1 MVKILHERNIMKISD
16 LNNSITPSGTMA
28 ISNKARLLKQQG
40 KPVIGFGAGEPD
52 FPTPSYVIKDVQ
64 TAAEDPINHKYSP
77 VAGLDILK
85 DEIVRTSKLY
95 SGFNVQNEN
104 VLVSNGG
111 KHAILTTFMSILN
124 PGDEVLIPSP
134 YWTTYP
140 EAVKI
145 SGGNPVIVDTS
156 FEDEFKINTEQ
167 LDGLKTDKTKIL
179 VWVSPSNPTGVVYSK
194 DEAEAIYEWAFQND
208 VWILSDE
215 LYEHLVYEGKTSPS
229 PAQYDAQLRNTIVI
243 NGVAKAYSMTG
254 WRVGW
259 IIANTEVINMA
270 KKIQSHATSN
280 VSNLSQIAAYSALK
294 NGLTETEIMKES
306 FNRRRLFAFQE
317 FSNIPNVKTIKPN
330 GAFYLFPDISYY
342 CDGKIINNVNNSI
355 DFCNWLL
362 DEYYIAFVPGEVF
375 GKNGFLRCSYALS
388 DDNLQEGLGRLTKAI
403 KDLQ

>member
-1 MVKILHERNIMKISD
+1 MEIAKLSK
-16 LNNSITPSGTMA
+16 LITPSGTMA
-28 ISNKARLLKQQG
+28 ISNKARVLREQG

-52 FPTPSYVIKDVQ
+52 FPTPEYVIKDVQ
-64 TAAEDPINHKYSP
+64 VAAEDTSNHKYSP
-77 VAGLDILK
+77 VAGLTILK
-85 DEIVRTSKLY
+85 EEIVRTSELY
-95 SGFNVQNEN
+95 SGLNINQEN

-145 SGGNPVIVDTS
+145 SGGNPVIVDTE
-156 FEDEFKINTEQ
+156 FGDDFKINTDQ
-167 LDGLKTDKTKIL
+167 LDALKTSRTKVL
-179 VWVSPSNPTGVVYSK
+179 VWVSPSNPTGVVYTK
-194 DEAEAIYEWAFQND
+194 EEAEKIYTWAFENN

-229 PAQYDAQLRNTIVI
+229 PAQYDTGLKNTIVI

-259 IIANTEVINMA
+259 IIANTEVIDMA

-280 VSNLSQIAAYSALK
+280 VSNISQIAAYSALK
-294 NGLTETEIMKES
+294 NGLDQTELMKES
-306 FNRRRLFAFQE
+306 FNRRRLHAIEE
-317 FSNIPNVKTIKPN
+317 FSNIENINLIKST
-330 GAFYLFPDISYY
+330 GAFYLFPDVSYY
-342 CDGKIINNVNNSI
+342 SSSGVISGVHNSI

-362 DEYYIAFVPGEVF
+362 DEYFIAFVPGEVF

-388 DDNLQEGLGRLTKAI
+388 DDDLHEGLSRFSKAI
-403 KDLQ
+403 NDLK

>member
-1 MVKILHERNIMKISD
+1 MKISK
-16 LNNSITPSGTMA
+16 LSSLITPSGTMA
-28 ISNKARLLKQQG
+28 ISNKARLLREQG

-64 TAAEDPINHKYSP
+64 AAAENPAYHKYSP
-77 VAGLDILK
+77 VAGLNILK
-85 DEIVRTSKLY
+85 DEIVRTSKSY
-95 SGFNVQNEN
+95 SGIETASEN

-111 KHAILTTFMSILN
+111 KHAILTTFMSILD
-124 PGDEVLIPSP
+124 PDDEVLIPSP

-145 SGGNPVIVDTS
+145 SGGKPVIVDTF
-156 FEDEFKINTEQ
+156 FEDDFKINVEQ
-167 LDGLKTDKTKIL
+167 LNLLKTDKTKIL
-179 VWVSPSNPTGVVYSK
+179 VWVSPSNPTGVVYTK
-194 DEAEAIYEWAFQND
+194 EEAERIYNWAFEND

-215 LYEHLVYEGKTSPS
+215 LYEHLVYEGNTSPS
-229 PAQYDAQLRNTIVI
+229 PAQYDKELKNTIVI

-259 IIANTEVINMA
+259 IIANSEVIDMA

-294 NGLTETEIMKES
+294 NGLDETNIMKQS
-306 FNRRRLFAFQE
+306 FNRRRLFAIEE
-317 FSNIPNVKTIKPN
+317 FSKVENVKLIQST

-342 CDGKIINNVNNSI
+342 CSGKVIDGVNSSI

-362 DEYYIAFVPGEVF
+362 EEYYIAFVPGEVF
-375 GKNGFLRCSYALS
+375 GKEGFFRCSYALS
-388 DDNLQEGLGRLTKAI
+388 DENLEEGLKRFSKAI
-403 KDLQ
+403 KDIK